1 MIKRLC
7 YSSFVFFGLI
17 VGMPSCYI
25 ADEFFLPEP
34 EQALPSLQKSC
45 EDAVTFY
52 IQARLNSE
60 LYKPYGFGDIIIHK
74 PMDIAILE
82 QLEANRKNGLETG
95 PKLDSLIEEKRHYI
109 SENKI
114 ERTVSIDHFFTIKN
128 NITQKIIVL
137 ESNYLLNDTL
147 GVEDFKPKIV
157 LELPEKYEESLNF
170 YFFEYTIFLS
180 PVYTEGQKLSR
191 EFYAFFKGKLESIN
205 NVNARSAFLLHTLK
219 LTKTVKE
226 KGEFN
231 QQEITEYLV
240 KTYYWQQL
248 DSSSNYIVEKFSP
261 LFQKTI
267 DEKVS
272 GYYIFHKFSGLLG
285 NPLDTSVVRADFTAY
300 YELESITEMERP
312 FEPYFN
318 N

>member
-1 MIKRLC
+1 MIKRFC
-7 YSSFVFFGLI
+7 PSFFLFFGLI
-17 VGMPSCYI
+17 VGMQSCYI

-52 IQARLNSE
+52 IQERLSSE
-60 LYKPYGFGDIIIHK
+60 LYKPFGFGDIVIHK

-95 PKLDSLIEEKRHYI
+95 PKLDSIIEEKRRYI
-109 SENKI
+109 NENNI
-114 ERTVSIDHFFTIKN
+114 ERTVSIDHFFTIKSYS
-128 NITQKIIVL
+128 TKKIVVL

-157 LELPEKYEESLNF
+157 LELPEEYEESLNF

-180 PVYTEGQKLSR
+180 PVYPEGRKLSR
-191 EFYAFFKGKLESIN
+191 EFYAFFKSNLESID
-205 NVNARSAFLLHTLK
+205 NVNARSAFLLHALK
-219 LTKTVKE
+219 LTRIVKE
-226 KGEFN
+226 KGAFD
-231 QQEITEYLV
+231 QQTITENFV
-240 KTYYWQQL
+240 KSHYWQQINT
-248 DSSSNYIVEKFSP
+248 SSNYLPEKFSP
-261 LFQKTI
+261 LYQKTI
-267 DEKVS
+267 DEKVA

-285 NPLDTSVVRADFTAY
+285 NPLDTSVVRADFTPY